1 MPINPKTGK
10 AVKQK
15 SIVQKVKTAQVKK
28 HNKAFGIKPKKTPSQ
43 SKFKK

>member
-10 AVKQK
+10 AVKQR

-28 HNKAFGIKPKKTPSQ
+28 HNKAFGVKPKKTTSQ
-43 SKFKK
+43 SKAKK